1 MKPWILIRVVPF
13 SRAALQRLHSVAR
26 SPEVKFKEMP
36 SAEELLEQL
45 RLINQA
51 GDVENR

>member
-13 SRAALQRLHSVAR
+13 SRAARATFF
-26 SPEVKFKEMP
+26 EVKFKEMP